1 MSWRTLR
8 LLAGFAHDRWRGHGE
23 PGVRPRAN
31 GLRPVPWSLRD
42 RGGWRRPGGLRPP
55 CRSEQG
61 DERKA
66 PPGHGLD
73 VGAGARDGDPVPRA
87 SPHLVWMSG
96 GGFRPRRPLRA
107 TLGRMPEPD
116 PAVSSPP
123 PAAPPPAPPTT
134 GESARGPDPRDPGPP
149 VPVSLGG
156 HALGDLGHPRVD
168 ARLLQA
174 LLLRDGE
181 VARWRDRADWTT
193 RQLSP
198 SSRGP
203 GGRWSPAAPDGSQRL
218 H

>member
-1 MSWRTLR
+1 
-8 LLAGFAHDRWRGHGE
+8 
-23 PGVRPRAN
+23 
-31 GLRPVPWSLRD
+31 
-42 RGGWRRPGGLRPP
+42 
-55 CRSEQG
+55 
-61 DERKA
+61 
-66 PPGHGLD
+66 
-73 VGAGARDGDPVPRA
+73 
-87 SPHLVWMSG
+87 
-96 GGFRPRRPLRA
+96 
-107 TLGRMPEPD
+107 MPEPD

-134 GESARGPDPRDPGPP
+134 GEPARGPDPRDQGPP

-203 GGRWSPAAPDGSQRL
+203 GGRWSPAASDGSQTTPLTRGHFWFARDAAFASWQMQPSHSARGSSRRRAANTL
-218 H
+218 VAWMETTHSPRW